1 MEWNVLKTSNEY
13 KKAIQRTMELFD
25 AVPDS
30 PEDKE
35 LDLLLVLVKDY
46 EDKHIVLPELDPIEV
61 IKLKMEEKNIKAK
74 DLMPFIG
81 SAGHVSSVLSGRREL
96 TLKVAQNL
104 RNYFD
109 LPAEV
114 FINQTGKVKVLKG
127 KVKIK
132 SRSKV
137 AKAGKVL
144 NDPKS
149 IYRVKAK
156 SAENSKSQT
165 SQKSDRV
172 KH

>member
-1 MEWNVLKTSNEY
+1 MEWNVLKTSDAY
-13 KKAIQRTMELFD
+13 KRAIQRTIKLFD

-74 DLMPFIG
+74 DLMPIIG

-114 FINQTGKVKVLKG
+114 FISQTGKVKVPKSN
-127 KVKIK
+127 VKIK
-132 SRSKV
+132 SRSKDSKWTV
-137 AKAGKVL
+137 ILNSPKIVYKV
-144 NDPKS
+144 K
-149 IYRVKAK
+149 VK
-156 SAENSKSQT
+156 SAEKSKSQAAH
-165 SQKSDRV
+165 KSVRV

>member
-1 MEWNVLKTSNEY
+1 MDWHVLKTAAEY
-13 KKAIQRTMELFD
+13 KKAIRRTMELFD
-25 AVPDS
+25 ALPDS

-61 IKLKMEEKNIKAK
+61 IKLKMEENNIKAK
-74 DLMPFIG
+74 DLMPIIG

-114 FINQTGKVKVLKG
+114 FISQTGKVKVLTG

-132 SRSKV
+132 TRSKDSKETV
-137 AKAGKVL
+137 ILNSPKIVYKVKV
-144 NDPKS
+144 KS
-149 IYRVKAK
+149 TEK
-156 SAENSKSQT
+156 SKSPI
-165 SQKSDRV
+165 SQKPVRL